1 MRPVLSAL
9 VARPLGALAVLLTV
23 ATLAGCHR
31 WVPASSSPIETVRG
45 ARPGQVLVRRV
56 DGSTVTLRNPRVV
69 TDTTR
74 ALGTSGAEP
83 GASDTLIAGELVGRT
98 LATGESARGG
108 GSRNATVLVR
118 ASEIRSIETRE
129 TSRWRTATF
138 AGIVAG
144 AIIAS
149 LVAFSR

>member
-1 MRPVLSAL
+1 MRSVLSA
-9 VARPLGALAVLLTV
+9 VIARPVGALAVLFTA

-31 WVPASSSPIETVRG
+31 WVPASGAPIETVRG
-45 ARPGQVLVRRV
+45 ERPGQILVRRV

-69 TDTTR
+69 TDSTR
-74 ALGTSGAEP
+74 ALGTSGARP

-98 LATGESARGG
+98 LATGEAARGG

-129 TSRWRTATF
+129 TSRWRTAAF
-138 AGIVAG
+138 AGITAG
-144 AIIAS
+144 AIVAS